1 MEEPLQ
7 LVDEELTFWGSHRFL
22 LLIALSIAIA
32 LTLVGISMTL
42 YATSGAAQL
51 DLSRPGYRG
60 VTSQALTSDGEFEN
74 YPNTGPINSSSV
86 NEFKILYEKQ
96 AASAK
101 VVDAFA
107 GDPLNPDALEISA
120 SSSPTQ

>member
-1 MEEPLQ
+1 MEEPIQ
-7 LVDEELTFWGSHRFL
+7 SVDGELTFWGAHKFL

-32 LTLVGISMTL
+32 LALVGISMTL

-60 VTSQALTSDGEFEN
+60 VTSQAISSDSGFQN

-86 NEFKILYEKQ
+86 NEFKTLYEKQ
-96 AASAK
+96 AATAK

-120 SSSPTQ
+120 SSTPTQ

>member
-1 MEEPLQ
+1 MEEPIQ
-7 LVDEELTFWGSHRFL
+7 PDENITFWGAHRFL
-22 LLIALSIAIA
+22 LLIAVTIAIA

-60 VTSQALTSDGEFEN
+60 VTSQAVTSETEFQN
-74 YPNTGPINSSSV
+74 YPNTGPINSSTV
-86 NEFKILYEKQ
+86 NDFKRLYEKQ
-96 AASAK
+96 AK
-101 VVDAFA
+101 DTKTVDAFA

-120 SSSPTQ
+120 STAPAQ